1 MKKIFFVCFAAIAAA
16 CLTSCDNDEL
26 NVVNERFEK
35 LRIAEEQTSQPQK
48 RGEHERLSE
57 YLARIRGEFPQKK
70 K

>member
-1 MKKIFFVCFAAIAAA
+1 MFFVLVAAMAALSLA
-16 CLTSCDNDEL
+16 SCQSDEL
-26 NVVNERFEK
+26 TEVNERFEK